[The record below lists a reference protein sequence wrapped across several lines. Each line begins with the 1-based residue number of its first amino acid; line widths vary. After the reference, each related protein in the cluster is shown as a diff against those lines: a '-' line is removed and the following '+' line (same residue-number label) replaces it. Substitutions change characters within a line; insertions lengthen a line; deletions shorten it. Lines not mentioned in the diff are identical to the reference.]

1 MELAT
6 IRSTAPES
14 SEHAPYY
21 DRYISLAGKADIV
34 TALEHQ
40 WRETV
45 DLLAGLTDVKANY
58 RYSSEKWS
66 VKEMVGHISDTERIM
81 SYRALRIARNDQTPI
96 EGFEQDNYVRAA
108 NFGECRLPELL
119 EEFTCVRHA
128 TVLLFRHLTAEAWLR
143 KGTASQ
149 NPVSVRAL
157 AYIIAGHEI
166 YHRNILKERY
176 LKSETS

>member
-1 MELAT
+1 MDLTA
-6 IRSTAPES
+6 IRSTAPED
-14 SEHAPYY
+14 SEYAPYY
-21 DRYISLAGKADIV
+21 GRYISLVGKADIV
-34 TALEHQ
+34 TTLEQQ

-45 DLLAGLTDVKANY
+45 DLLSGLTDVKANH
-58 RYSSEKWS
+58 RYSPEKWS

-81 SYRALRIARNDQTPI
+81 SYRALRIARQDETPI
-96 EGFEQDNYVRAA
+96 EGFEQDDYVRAA
-108 NFGECRLPELL
+108 NFGERRLPELL

-128 TVLLFRHLTAEAWLR
+128 TVLLFRHLHEDAWAR

-166 YHRNILKERY
+166 YHRNMLKDRY
-176 LKSETS
+176 LHS